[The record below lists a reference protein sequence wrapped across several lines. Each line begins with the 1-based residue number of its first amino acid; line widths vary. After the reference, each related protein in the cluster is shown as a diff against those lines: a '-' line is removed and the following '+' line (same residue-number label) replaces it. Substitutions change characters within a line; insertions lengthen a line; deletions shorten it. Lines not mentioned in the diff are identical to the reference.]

1 MNWGIS
7 SYALA
12 WSIGVPGYPLPV
24 EPLTPVGLL
33 DLAAQ
38 RGVRLVQIADNLPL
52 HRLPEP
58 ELRALGTHAAGCG
71 VTLEVGT
78 RGTQPELLLRY
89 LEIAGQLGSRL
100 VRTLITEPSLDQAT
114 RDIAAVLPH
123 YERAG
128 VLLAVENHGLHTTTQ
143 LCGLFDSLSHSLL
156 GCCLDTVN
164 SFGALEAPDTVIR
177 ALAPYTVNVHFKD
190 FEIKRADHQM
200 GFVLSGTPA
209 GYGKLDLK
217 ALLAQLRPYGK
228 RFTTVLEL
236 WPPYAGSVEE
246 TAMLERQWL
255 QLSIDYLAAAGF
267 DSDPIGASE

>member
-1 MNWGIS
+1 MLWGIS

-12 WSIGVPGYPLPV
+12 WSIGVPGYPPPV

-38 RGVRLVQIADNLPL
+38 RGVRLVQIADNIPL

-58 ELRALGTHAAGCG
+58 ELTALGTHAESRGI
-71 VTLEVGT
+71 TLEVGT
-78 RGTQPELLLRY
+78 RGTQPELLLEY
-89 LEIAGQLGSRL
+89 LEIARRLGSRL
-100 VRTLITEPSLDQAT
+100 VRTLITEPSLTQAT
-114 RDIAAVLPH
+114 SDIAAVLPR
-123 YERAG
+123 YEQAG
-128 VLLAVENHGLHTTTQ
+128 VLLAIENHGLHTTAQ
-143 LCGLFDSLSHSLL
+143 LSGLFDAFSSASL

-209 GYGKLDLK
+209 GYGKLDLQ
-217 ALLAQLRPYGK
+217 ALLACLRPYGK
-228 RFTTVLEL
+228 RYTTVLEL
-236 WPPYAGSVEE
+236 WPPYTGSVEE
-246 TAMLERQWL
+246 TIALERQWL
-255 QLSIDYLAAAGF
+255 QLSVDYLAAADF
-267 DSDPIGASE
+267 DSDPIGASS